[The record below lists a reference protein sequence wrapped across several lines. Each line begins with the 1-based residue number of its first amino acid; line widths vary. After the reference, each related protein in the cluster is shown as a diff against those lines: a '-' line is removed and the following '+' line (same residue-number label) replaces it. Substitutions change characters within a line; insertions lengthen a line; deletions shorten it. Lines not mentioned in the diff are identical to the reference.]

1 MKRKVLLLAAS
12 IMLVMAVVLSQLSF
26 GTTISRAGQGG
37 TTPECETCKNAC
49 QAELSQCLATNGSRG
64 RGACVRAFEHCVIVG
79 CHDAC
84 PPGHNNPHNPP
95 AR

>member
-1 MKRKVLLLAAS
+1 MKRKVAYFAAS
-12 IMLVMAVVLSQLSF
+12 LVLVVVAVLAQFSL
-26 GTTISRAGQGG
+26 GTNVSRAAQGS

-79 CHDAC
+79 CRDAC